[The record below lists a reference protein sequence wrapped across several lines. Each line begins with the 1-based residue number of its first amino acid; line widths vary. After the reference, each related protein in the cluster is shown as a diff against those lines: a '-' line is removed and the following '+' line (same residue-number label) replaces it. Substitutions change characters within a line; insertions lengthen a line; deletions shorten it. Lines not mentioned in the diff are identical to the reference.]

1 MQRSNVTQVDDR
13 STESSSRCR
22 AREHD
27 RQPVIKLATGVS
39 DFTAVHQPA
48 SRHTT
53 TALASSINSSSTA
66 EMTDRGLAKDQSLL
80 WT

>member
-1 MQRSNVTQVDDR
+1 MQRPSVTQVDER
-13 STESSSRCR
+13 STESSSRCP

-27 RQPVIKLATGVS
+27 RQPVIKLATGMS
-39 DFTAVHQPA
+39 DFTTVNQPT

-53 TALASSINSSSTA
+53 TALASSINSSATA
-66 EMTDRGLAKDQSLL
+66 EMADRGLAKDQSLL